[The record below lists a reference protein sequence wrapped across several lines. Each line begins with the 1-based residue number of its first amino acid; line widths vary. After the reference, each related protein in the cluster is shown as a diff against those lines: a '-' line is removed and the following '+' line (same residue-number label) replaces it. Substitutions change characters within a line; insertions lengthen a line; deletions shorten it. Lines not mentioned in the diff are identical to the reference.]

1 MIKISNKSLKALPL
15 ALLAFGVLP
24 ILLIPI
30 GQMTWFQSD
39 GFTNQSKA
47 AMITAGWPFFF
58 DAYNLQKI
66 EFILLLPVAFIIYA
80 LAKGKKAYHGLWA
93 LFLVIG
99 FILKATNMDYLNMFI
114 LAAMGGLAALNAWA
128 YLEATGDTLD
138 DWLRY
143 KYGEKRLVPSQA
155 YLGPDFSSFNGQIY
169 DKKGV
174 DGSQGNGNAVP
185 ITYMAMI
192 PKRNFNH
199 VIGMTEFKDKLLKA
213 GNEVL
218 SGSGSKRNGILLTG
232 EPGNGK
238 TTMAESL
245 AGALKLPIIS
255 VAFGSFASSWVGQTT
270 ERVMKVFDD
279 AERQAPCLLFID
291 EIEALLIDR
300 SRVSNADSEGPKTV
314 SAILKRLEDIRKHKV
329 VLVAASNFLERLD
342 PAAIREGRFDYK
354 IEVPPPD
361 FEARKFLLEAG
372 LKSVASLVDST
383 GLERAAKRWEGFS
396 VARLRAVAS
405 EVMDKLND
413 QKISKIGFDELSD
426 ALRSLNATK
435 GDKLPESTLSIEQLI
450 LEPDMRSRMRK
461 LANRMINID
470 EIEEMGGSVPAGVLF
485 HGPAGTGKTIA
496 AMALAKE
503 SKWAFLK
510 TSGHDL
516 LHSPDKMDDLMK
528 RAKDIR
534 PCVIFIDEADDVLA
548 DRRSSMI
555 SKDVTNKL
563 LSIMDGA
570 GGRTKDILFVAATNA
585 PDLIDEAM
593 LRGGRFTEK
602 IAFDVPGDEALHEY
616 VSKWIATTKAK
627 LADDFTAYAVV
638 EALSGQSLANV
649 GEILQS
655 AVNEAISTG
664 ENKNFRV
671 NLSHLNEALKLVRG
685 D

>member
-1 MIKISNKSLKALPL
+1 MALPL

-24 ILLIPI
+24 MLICPI
-30 GQMTWFQSD
+30 GQDTIDRFQYDALVTSR
-39 GFTNQSKA
+39 
-47 AMITAGWPFFF
+47 WPFFF
-58 DAYNLQKI
+58 DAYHLQKV

-80 LAKGKKAYHGLWA
+80 FIYGKKAYHGLWA
-93 LFLVIG
+93 VFLVIG
-99 FILKATNMDYLNMFI
+99 FMVKATNMDYLNMFI
-114 LAAMGGLAALNAWA
+114 LALMGVFAAVNTWA

-138 DWLRY
+138 DWLNYRY
-143 KYGEKRLVPSQA
+143 PKLRAQKIAQGSGLSGATFPSRR
-155 YLGPDFSSFNGQIY
+155 SSR
-169 DKKGV
+169 
-174 DGSQGNGNAVP
+174 
-185 ITYMAMI
+185 T
-192 PKRNFNH
+192 
-199 VIGMTEFKDKLLKA
+199 FKDVVGMAELKIKLAKA
-213 GNEVL
+213 GKEILTNP
-218 SGSGSKRNGILLTG
+218 SARNGILLTG

-238 TTMAESL
+238 TSMAEAL
-245 AGALKLPIIS
+245 AGELKLPIIN
-255 VAFGSFASSWVGQTT
+255 VAFGNFQSMWIGETT
-270 ERVMKVFDD
+270 QNVMKVFDE
-279 AERQAPCLLFID
+279 AERQAPCVLFID

-329 VLVAASNFLERLD
+329 VLVAASNFLARLD
-342 PAAIREGRFDYK
+342 PASIREGRFDYK
-354 IEVPPPD
+354 IEVPAPD
-361 FEARKFLLEAG
+361 FEARKFMLEAG
-372 LKSVASLVDST
+372 LKSVIHLVDST

-396 VARLRAVAS
+396 VARIRAVAN

-413 QKISKIGFDELSD
+413 QKISKIGFDELAD

-435 GDKLPESTLSIEQLI
+435 GDKLPENTLTIEQLI

-516 LHSPDKMDDLMK
+516 LHSPDKMDDLMN

-602 IAFDVPGDEALHEY
+602 IAFDVPGDDTLHEY
-616 VSKWIATTKAK
+616 VNKWITNTKAK
-627 LADDFTAYAVV
+627 LADDFTAHAVV
-638 EALSGQSLANV
+638 EILSGQSLANV

-664 ENKNFRV
+664 DNKNFRV
-671 NLSHLNEALKLVRG
+671 TLAHLNEALKLVRG